1 MFGRRFGAQPMPV
14 AAVWKSPTWP
24 FIIAGMPLCV
34 LLVILGFLF
43 IRLPAI
49 PEDQRQFV
57 KLPRNLDDLKSLG
70 STLSVYK
77 GTCYWRILI
86 AITFVYILMQ
96 SFMIP
101 GSVFCSVLLGF
112 LFPIPL
118 ALFVIAFCSAV
129 GASCCYVIA
138 NFIGSKTILKLY
150 PEHVMS
156 CQMMMSRF
164 KNTMCFA
171 IILFRLSPIIPNWL
185 VNICSPLLG
194 VPLLDFFLGTFIGVV
209 PLSLFFVKAGTMLQ
223 ELTDI
228 GVTSVASVS
237 TLVIFAVISLVPFI
251 FQEQIRRAL
260 SS

>member
-14 AAVWKSPTWP
+14 AAVGDSDHPLNTSLSSPKVWKSPTWP

-86 AITFVYILMQ
+86 AITFVYILFSPFSQNIFSLFGGVLNSLRSMQ

-194 VPLLDFFLGTFIGVV
+194 VPLLDFFLGTFIE
-209 PLSLFFVKAGTMLQ
+209 SC
-223 ELTDI
+223 
-228 GVTSVASVS
+228 
-237 TLVIFAVISLVPFI
+237 VILKNT
-251 FQEQIRRAL
+251 
-260 SS
+260 